1 MEIVM
6 VCGEIQQTS
15 LWLPPVSGIGVIVEI
30 LGRRFSFNIRF
41 IHSANIYL
49 SPTACQR
56 LIKEH
61 LSC

>member
-1 MEIVM
+1 M

-41 IHSANIYL
+41 IHSANIY
-49 SPTACQR
+49 
-56 LIKEH
+56 
-61 LSC
+61 